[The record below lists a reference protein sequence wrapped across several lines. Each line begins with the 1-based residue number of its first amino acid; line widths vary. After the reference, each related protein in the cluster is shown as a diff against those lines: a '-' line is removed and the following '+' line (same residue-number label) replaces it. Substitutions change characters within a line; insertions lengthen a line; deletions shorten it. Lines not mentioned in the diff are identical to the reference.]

1 MPLPEPVPELT
12 SLDLLVSVSELGSIS
27 AAAGAHGIT
36 QPAASMRLRKL
47 EQVLG
52 IHLLERATTG
62 SRLTPA
68 GEATVEWA
76 TPVLHALESLL
87 VGTSALHRSARSSL
101 RLAASMTVA
110 EYLVP
115 SWLGKLAGERG
126 GTSVSLEMGNTAT
139 VAGLVADGRAD
150 LGFIEG
156 ARPPGRLSF
165 REVLED
171 ELVVVVGASH
181 PWARRRRVL
190 SPDELARTA
199 LLLREEGSGTRQ
211 VLAEALAEYGLEVVS
226 AMELGSTT
234 AIKAAA
240 GAGAGPAVLSA
251 LAVADERE
259 SGALVAV
266 PCEGLRLHRV
276 IRAVWSGRL
285 GPVAARLLAISAGR
299 HPVAGQG

>member
-1 MPLPEPVPELT
+1 MPLPDPVPELA

-52 IHLLERATTG
+52 IQLLERAATG

-76 TPVLHALESLL
+76 APVLHGIESLL
-87 VGTSALHRSARSSL
+87 VGASALRRSARSSL

-115 SWLGKLAGERG
+115 TWLGRLASGRG
-126 GTSVSLEMGNTAT
+126 SPSVSLEMGNTAA
-139 VAGLVADGRAD
+139 VAGLVAAGRAD

-165 REVLED
+165 RDLLED
-171 ELVVVVGASH
+171 ELVVVVGPPH
-181 PWARRRRVL
+181 PWARRRRAL
-190 SPDELARTA
+190 SPAELARTA
-199 LLLREEGSGTRQ
+199 LLVREEGSGTRQ
-211 VLAEALAEYGLEVVS
+211 VL
-226 AMELGSTT
+226 
-234 AIKAAA
+234 
-240 GAGAGPAVLSA
+240 
-251 LAVADERE
+251 
-259 SGALVAV
+259 
-266 PCEGLRLHRV
+266 
-276 IRAVWSGRL
+276 
-285 GPVAARLLAISAGR
+285 
-299 HPVAGQG
+299 